1 MREDPIVEE
10 VRKARRE
17 YFAECGNDIH
27 RMLQDIRRRQAEH
40 PERLVSFPS
49 TPVKPKDA
57 SRHKKSA

>member
-17 YFAECGNDIH
+17 YFAECGNDMR
-27 RMLQDIRRRQAEH
+27 RMLEDVRRRQAEH

-49 TPVKPKDA
+49 TPSTPQA
-57 SRHKKSA
+57 ALRKKSA